1 MPSPTKTSNPSSQG
15 RPQPGGSSFLSK
27 FFRFIAP
34 CAFPSPASHPIELPD
49 FQPPQEKVPSKTPE
63 HHVAEAQPA
72 ETSKPTTAPQ
82 EHEPQEAISV
92 APVGD
97 FTEVVVPPTPTI
109 PHLLPP
115 EETEGMTSGAVQPPG
130 SKGDTPVHEK
140 AQHTPISENEDSEY
154 TDEDPDELDDEEDRL
169 IYSGGAGIPIGP
181 VRRFF
186 FCKSPSLSN
195 FLPLLCRMEHL
206 NPFFLQSLLIM
217 LAENVLCLIWTR
229 PLYIVVSGLAYF
241 FLNQVLA
248 QTTDLSHHSQ
258 YRKPIMS
265 SQSKLNFS
273 GITSMSSSD
282 RASTIS

>member
-27 FFRFIAP
+27 IFRFIAP
-34 CAFPSPASHPIELPD
+34 CAFPSPVSHPIELPD
-49 FQPPQEKVPSKTPE
+49 FQPPPPQEKAPSKTPE
-63 HHVAEAQPA
+63 QQEPHVAEAQHA
-72 ETSKPTTAPQ
+72 ETSKPTTALQ

-169 IYSGGAGIPIGP
+169 IYNGGAGIPIGP
-181 VRRFF
+181 VL
-186 FCKSPSLSN
+186 CSL
-195 FLPLLCRMEHL
+195 
-206 NPFFLQSLLIM
+206 
-217 LAENVLCLIWTR
+217 
-229 PLYIVVSGLAYF
+229 
-241 FLNQVLA
+241 
-248 QTTDLSHHSQ
+248 
-258 YRKPIMS
+258 
-265 SQSKLNFS
+265 
-273 GITSMSSSD
+273 
-282 RASTIS
+282 